1 MSIASELNRLL
12 QAKSDL
18 AMSIAAKGVTVPAAT
33 TIDGYAALVDQ
44 IQQGGSS
51 LPYDA
56 EVEYLMTDGSAY
68 IDTGIQGKCAFEI
81 VGGIKRSLTVAA
93 GLFGYRASTTSNNQC
108 LIWYGDGHSNSG
120 KLRFDFGSGTTAKV
134 QNMTSASVANDT
146 LLKYNLA
153 SLSAGSQTI
162 TPQLNSQEPTTGNL
176 YLLGLNTNGALSLN
190 QDGTY
195 VKSAKIGKG
204 GLTVRDYI
212 PVRVGTVGYLYD
224 KISGQLFGN
233 ANNTGAF
240 TLGSDVT

>member
-1 MSIASELNRLL
+1 MSVADEILRIQ

-18 AMSIAAKGVTVPAAT
+18 ATSITNKGVTVPAAT

-51 LPYDA
+51 LPYHQ
-56 EVEYLMTDGSAY
+56 VEYLMTDGSAY

-93 GLFGYRASTTSNNQC
+93 GLFGYRTSTTSNCLC
-108 LIWYGDGHSNSG
+108 LIWYGDGHTNSG
-120 KLRFDFGSGTTAKV
+120 KMRFDFGSGTSAKV
-134 QNMTSASVANDT
+134 QNQTSASVANDT

-176 YLLGLNTNGALSLN
+176 YLLGVNTNGALSLN

-195 VKSAKIGKG
+195 VKSAKIGKE

-233 ANNTGAF
+233 ANSTGAF
-240 TLGSDVT
+240 ILGPDVT